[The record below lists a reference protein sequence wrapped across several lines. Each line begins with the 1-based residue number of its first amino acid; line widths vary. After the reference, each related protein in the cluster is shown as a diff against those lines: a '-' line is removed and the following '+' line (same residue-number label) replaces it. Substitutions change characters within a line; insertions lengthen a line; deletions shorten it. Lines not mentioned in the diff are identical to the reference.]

1 MELDWTTFIFEIIN
15 FLVLIWILQHFL
27 YKPVLAVITRRQ
39 TEINDTLQQAQ
50 QLQEEAEQLQT
61 QYKNRLTEW
70 DDEKQAARQS
80 LSQEIESHRAKK
92 LEEVRAE
99 LDSERQKADILA
111 ARKLTE
117 QQQQAEVTALYQATR
132 FTSSL
137 FTQLAGPDVEQR
149 LINRFIDDLAKLP
162 EHQQHTIQASMGP
175 TTNEVLIASA
185 YPLAQSVCDQLESLL
200 KKIVG
205 QKVEIKYTQ
214 DEELIAG
221 LRVTIGA
228 FVLQANL
235 KDELQS
241 FARFAHDDSD
251 YE

>member
-39 TEINDTLQQAQ
+39 AEINDTLQQAQ
-50 QLQEEAEQLQT
+50 QLQAEAEQLQT
-61 QYKNRLTEW
+61 QYKNRLAEW
-70 DDEKQAARQS
+70 DDEKQAARQT
-80 LSQEIESHRAKK
+80 LNQEIESHRAKK
-92 LEEVRAE
+92 LDEVRAE
-99 LDSERQKADILA
+99 LDDERQKAEIIA
-111 ARKLTE
+111 ARKLIE

-132 FTSSL
+132 FTADL
-137 FTQLAGPDVEQR
+137 LTQLAGPDVEHR
-149 LINRFIDDLAKLP
+149 LIHRFIDDLAKLP
-162 EHQQHTIQASMGP
+162 EPQQRTIQASMGAA
-175 TTNEVLIASA
+175 TNAVLIASA
-185 YPLAQSVCDQLESLL
+185 YPLAQSVSDQLESLL

-205 QKVEIKYTQ
+205 QKAEIKYTQ

-221 LRVTIGA
+221 LRVTMGA

-251 YE
+251 DE